1 MAQYEEITNFTGLS
15 IQPNI
20 ETNNT
25 NVHCFYVPYL
35 TESQRDKVKIIKKG
49 GLICLAG
56 VGMQLGIPTGSY
68 WYTLQLI

>member
-1 MAQYEEITNFTGLS
+1 MAKKEEITNFTGLS

-25 NVHCFYVPYL
+25 NVHGFYVPFL
-35 TESQRDKVKIIKKG
+35 TQAQRNRVQIVKDG
-49 GLICLAG
+49 GLICLKG
-56 VGMQLGIPTGSY
+56 VGFQLATPGGSH